1 MRDTR
6 HRARFE
12 PTDRVAGRDVLFL
25 ASFESNDATL
35 SQLHALSFLAE
46 SALVASLTVLLAF
59 LPTGT
64 MERYLQPGRIPAAN
78 TLAKVGGGR
87 GRCSAPLAAGSFVHD
102 V

>member
-1 MRDTR
+1 MS
-6 HRARFE
+6 RFE

-78 TLAKVGGGR
+78 TLAKVGGR
-87 GRCSAPLAAGSFVHD
+87 GHSAQLAGSFVHD